1 MNGSVTRDK
10 VVEDLLNI
18 VNVKISVKAM
28 NFRNFR
34 DLNIKK
40 EDRVTVEVFLKDFPV
55 IAKVVND

>member
-34 DLNIKK
+34 DLIIKK
-40 EDRVTVEVFLKDFPV
+40 EG
-55 IAKVVND
+55 